1 MNAVDYNWHLRTVM
15 AQRGLFNTTSLRPL
29 LAERGVHL
37 SASQVYRL
45 VTEKPER
52 LSLATLATL
61 VEVLGCTLDD
71 LIEIVPAKTAPAK
84 KVAGTRDRKKPVRTS
99 DIGGH
104 RPVRAKIT
112 DTDSQ

>member
-1 MNAVDYNWHLRTVM
+1 MNAAVDYNWHLRKLM
-15 AQRGLFNTTSLRPL
+15 AERGLFNTTALRPL

-52 LSLATLATL
+52 LSLATLAAL

-71 LIEIVPAKTAPAK
+71 LIEIVPAKAAK
-84 KVAGTRDRKKPVRTS
+84 KAAGGTRDRKKPVRTS
-99 DIGGH
+99 DIGAH
-104 RPVRAKIT
+104 RPVRAKIH
-112 DTDSQ
+112 DSGTE